1 MQSQDYHCSSFKP
14 CLFSVFFM
22 PSFFAEDICL
32 RQGWASL
39 ETWRP
44 LTLSATVAMERS
56 RNRADKSWM
65 RNLMFQR
72 GPHVGG
78 VSGTTL
84 VTNVMLFWCM
94 TETKKRKRDTNEK
107 DRKRVWGGRDRLWE
121 NSCESG
127 KSMFLLWETKTCG
140 RNNLKERGL
149 LEIRKKMEGV
159 KQLLQITVQIKT
171 KKQIF

>member
-1 MQSQDYHCSSFKP
+1 MHSQDYHCSSFKP
-14 CLFSVFFM
+14 CLFSIFFM

-94 TETKKRKRDTNEK
+94 TETKN
-107 DRKRVWGGRDRLWE
+107 GREIRMKKTEREFGEGETGWE

-127 KSMFLLWETKTCG
+127 KSMFLLWETKSCG
-140 RNNLKERGL
+140 RNNLKEREL
-149 LEIRKKMEGV
+149 LEARKKMEGV